1 MCTKKNIILN
11 MHNKRFEFID
21 HIKAF
26 AVILMVIYHF
36 TYDLYVLKLVS
47 FNMGDSLFWYSWP
60 KIIITIFLVSTGI
73 NLCLINKN
81 GINANKTFKRFI
93 KLSLVAL
100 IISLATYYFYPSKWI
115 SFGVIH
121 HIALASIVGLLFL
134 NRPRLSLLI
143 GLALLIPSI
152 FFGYD
157 YPIPRPVQYP
167 LDHVAFLPWFGF
179 VLVGIYAYHKKVHEI
194 KVPNYKYKS
203 FINKLGKY
211 SLEIYL
217 THQLILYPS
226 LYFLKKYIL

>member
-1 MCTKKNIILN
+1 M
-11 MHNKRFEFID
+11 NKSRFEFID

-36 TYDLYVLKLVS
+36 TYDLYVLKIVA
-47 FNMGDSLFWYSWP
+47 FNMGKSLFWYSWP
-60 KIIITIFLVSTGI
+60 KIIITIFLISTGI

-81 GINANKTFKRFI
+81 GIKPHKVFKRFF
-93 KLSLVAL
+93 KLSFVAL
-100 IISLATYYFYPSKWI
+100 IISIATYYFYPSKWI

-121 HIALASIVGLLFL
+121 HIAVASLVGLLFL
-134 NRPRLSLLI
+134 KKPKLSLVLGVSI
-143 GLALLIPSI
+143 LVPSI

-179 VLVGIYAYHKKVHEI
+179 VLIGIFAYHKKLHEI
-194 KVPNYKYKS
+194 KVPNYKFKS
-203 FINKLGKY
+203 FVNKLGKY

-217 THQLILYPS
+217 IHQLVLYPG
-226 LYFLKKYIL
+226 LYLFKKYVL